1 MPNEYALSF
10 PNLSSF
16 KLVVS
21 CPKIKSE
28 KPVRLSNRSLVF
40 KMTNPKHQI
49 RNGSM
54 GRELAERL
62 TILSE
67 VEEQHLM
74 IKSFLVEV

>member
-1 MPNEYALSF
+1 
-10 PNLSSF
+10 
-16 KLVVS
+16 
-21 CPKIKSE
+21 
-28 KPVRLSNRSLVF
+28 
-40 KMTNPKHQI
+40 MTNPKHQI